1 MTYPTADYIIIGGG
15 TAGLVVA
22 NRLSEDPDV
31 NVLVLEAGP
40 DRSSDERVQNPA
52 AWPTLSG
59 SEVDWKFKTVPQ
71 PGLNNRDQDYAAGR
85 LLGGTSAING
95 LAFVPP
101 APAGIDAWEALGNPG
116 WSWQSLAPYFHRSF
130 HVCPEAAPGN
140 GPGAA
145 AFAAAGPIEVTYP
158 ALAEPRNHTIIDAW
172 NKTFADKGYAF
183 SDTLIPTP
191 TTGTRPYTATIT
203 TTGVRSASTQYA
215 ASRPNLRILTNTTV
229 ERILFDTTTTT
240 VTATGVL
247 LHNDPSPITAT
258 KEVILAA
265 GAFNT
270 PKLLELSGIGSASR
284 LSMHN
289 IPCII
294 DNPSV
299 GENLN
304 NHLMAVL
311 PVPIQPSPDTASPTP
326 GIQAISFVRSGA
338 EADLL
343 SRHPP
348 HPPLNNLLANPSEP
362 TACFFLSTLPNSM
375 AILGMIPSYPLS
387 RGSVHLSSSQPTDKL
402 IIDPDY
408 LSHPL
413 DIKLMAEHFKTL
425 HSLPT
430 CSPLSGIL
438 GSAPG
443 PSPETQDSSVVEETL
458 RASVVAAHHFCG
470 TAIMAPRE
478 KGGVV
483 DTELRVYGTGNLRVV
498 DASVFPTVTVA
509 NPMSTVYAVAER
521 AAEIIRGRDRSAC
534 A

>member
-1 MTYPTADYIIIGGG
+1 MTHLSADYIVIGGG

-31 NVLVLEAGP
+31 QVLVLEAGP
-40 DRSSDERVQNPA
+40 DRSSDERVQDPA

-59 SEVDWKFKTVPQ
+59 SEMDWQFKTVPQ
-71 PGLNNRDQDYAAGR
+71 PALNNRDQDYAAGR

-130 HVCPEAAPGN
+130 HICPQSIPGN

-145 AFAAAGPIEVTYP
+145 ASAAAGPIEVTYP

-172 NKTFADKGYAF
+172 NKSFADKGYAF

-191 TTGTRPYTATIT
+191 TIGTRPYTATIT
-203 TTGVRSASTQYA
+203 TTGVRSDSTQYA
-215 ASRPNLRILTNTTV
+215 ASRPNLRILTDTTV

-240 VTATGVL
+240 ITATGVL
-247 LHNDPSPITAT
+247 LQNNPSPITAT

-284 LSMHN
+284 LSTHD

-299 GENLN
+299 GENLQ
-304 NHLMAVL
+304 NHLMALL
-311 PVPIQPSPDTASPTP
+311 PVPIQASSDSASPTP

-343 SRHPP
+343 ARHPP
-348 HPPLNNLLANPSEP
+348 LQTPLNTLLANPSEP

-375 AILGMIPSYPLS
+375 AILGLIPSYPLS
-387 RGSVHLSSSQPTDKL
+387 RGSVHLSSSQPTDKP

-413 DIKLMAEHFKTL
+413 DLPLMAEHFKTL

-430 CSPLSGIL
+430 SLPLKELL

-443 PSPETQDSSVVEETL
+443 PSPETQDPGVVEETL

-483 DTELRVYGTGNLRVV
+483 DSNLRVYGTGNLRIV
-498 DASVFPTVTVA
+498 DASVFPIVTAA

-521 AAEIIRGRDRSAC
+521 AAELIRGRAGHSV
-534 A
+534 

>member
-1 MTYPTADYIIIGGG
+1 MTHLSADYIVIGGG

-31 NVLVLEAGP
+31 QVLVLEAGP
-40 DRSSDERVQNPA
+40 DRSSDERVQDPA

-59 SEVDWKFKTVPQ
+59 SEMDWQFKTVPQ
-71 PGLNNRDQDYAAGR
+71 PALNNRDQDYAAGR

-130 HVCPEAAPGN
+130 HICPQSTPGN

-145 AFAAAGPIEVTYP
+145 ASAAAGPIEVTYP

-172 NKTFADKGYAF
+172 NKSFADKGYAF

-191 TTGTRPYTATIT
+191 TIGTRPYTATIT
-203 TTGVRSASTQYA
+203 TTGVRSDSTQYA
-215 ASRPNLRILTNTTV
+215 ASRPNLRILA
-229 ERILFDTTTTT
+229 DTT
-240 VTATGVL
+240 
-247 LHNDPSPITAT
+247 
-258 KEVILAA
+258 VILAA

-284 LSMHN
+284 LSTHD

-299 GENLN
+299 GENLQ
-304 NHLMAVL
+304 NHLMALL
-311 PVPIQPSPDTASPTP
+311 PVPIQASSDSASPTP

-343 SRHPP
+343 ARHPP
-348 HPPLNNLLANPSEP
+348 LQTPLNTLLANPSEP

-375 AILGMIPSYPLS
+375 AILGLIPSYPLS
-387 RGSVHLSSSQPTDKL
+387 RGSVHLSSSQPTDKP

-413 DIKLMAEHFKTL
+413 DLPLMAEHFKTL

-430 CSPLSGIL
+430 SLPLKELL

-443 PSPETQDSSVVEETL
+443 PSPETQDPGVVEETL

-483 DTELRVYGTGNLRVV
+483 DSNLRVYGTGNLRIV
-498 DASVFPTVTVA
+498 DASVFPIVTAA

-521 AAEIIRGRDRSAC
+521 AAELIRGRAGHSV
-534 A
+534 